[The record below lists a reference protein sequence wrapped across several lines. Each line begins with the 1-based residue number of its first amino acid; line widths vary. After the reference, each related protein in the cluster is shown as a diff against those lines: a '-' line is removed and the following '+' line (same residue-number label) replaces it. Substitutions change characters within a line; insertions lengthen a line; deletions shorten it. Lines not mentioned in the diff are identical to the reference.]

1 MDPSILIEIVGLT
14 KVYKNSTEPALNELN
29 LTINRGEIFGLLGPN
44 GAGKTTTIS
53 ILCCQIGPTSGKIT
67 IDNYNLANN
76 HEKIKEIM
84 GVVPQ
89 DIALY
94 PSLTAY
100 ENLRFFGNMYGLKG
114 KKLDNRIDE
123 IISVFGLQ
131 SHLHQKVKNF
141 SGGMKRRVNLMAG
154 LLHSPKILFLDEPTV
169 GIDVQ
174 SKNVIIEYLKQLNKE
189 GVSIVYTSHHM
200 EEAEHFCTQ
209 VGIIDN
215 GKIIIQGK
223 PNELISKY
231 ETCNTL
237 EDIFL
242 HLTGRGLRD

>member
-1 MDPSILIEIVGLT
+1 MTPSILIEIIGLT
-14 KVYKNSTEPALNELN
+14 KVYKNSTEPALNDLN

-53 ILCCQIGPTSGKIT
+53 ILCCQISPTRGKIT
-67 IDNYNLANN
+67 IDNNDLAKNQ
-76 HEKIKEIM
+76 EKIKEVI

-89 DIALY
+89 DIAMY

-114 KKLDNRIDE
+114 KNLEARIEE

-131 SHLHQKVKNF
+131 SHLHQKLSNF

-174 SKNVIIEYLKQLNKE
+174 SKSVIIKYLEQLNRK

-209 VGIIDN
+209 IAIIDH
-215 GKIIIQGK
+215 GKIISQGRPK
-223 PNELISKY
+223 ELVAKY
-231 ETCNTL
+231 EGCNTL

>member
-1 MDPSILIEIVGLT
+1 MTPSILIEIIGLT
-14 KVYKNSTEPALNELN
+14 KVYKNSTEPALNDLN

-53 ILCCQIGPTSGKIT
+53 ILCCQISPTRGKIT
-67 IDNYNLANN
+67 IDNNDLAKNQ
-76 HEKIKEIM
+76 EKIKEVI

-89 DIALY
+89 DIAMY

-114 KKLDNRIDE
+114 KNLEARIEE

-131 SHLHQKVKNF
+131 SHLHQKLSNF

-174 SKNVIIEYLKQLNKE
+174 SKSVIIKYLEQLNRK

-209 VGIIDN
+209 IAIIDH
-215 GKIIIQGK
+215 GKIITQGRPK
-223 PNELISKY
+223 ELVAKY
-231 ETCNTL
+231 EGCNTL